1 MKAYRMKT
9 WWWGRFIIQLKN
21 GWFFEDG
28 NKFPKPITE
37 KDLVEYIESKDGIV
51 AALPY
56 LEGMEQE
63 WLEKEYANRKFK
75 QLGDNEWQQ
84 ITGP

>member
-1 MKAYRMKT
+1 MKS
-9 WWWGRFIIQLKN
+9 WWWGRFIVKLKN
-21 GWFFEDG
+21 GWFFESG
-28 NKFPKPITE
+28 ERFLTPIKE
-37 KDLVEYIESKDGIV
+37 DDLVEYSESKDGIV

-75 QLGDNEWQQ
+75 QTGENEWQQ
-84 ITGP
+84 L